1 MAINIMEAFQ
11 QEPPQL
17 DDIHALWIN
26 RIQDWLEPH
35 QSQIYRVSVQKK
47 SPRYTLWLAS
57 GKILTI
63 HVVVI
68 SSLPE

>member
-35 QSQIYRVSVQKK
+35 QSRCWTYNFLADIGVWGATELKTNVSRIRV
-47 SPRYTLWLAS
+47 
-57 GKILTI
+57 
-63 HVVVI
+63 
-68 SSLPE
+68 